1 MEFNSIN
8 PFNNK
13 VLAHFKTNSNG
24 EMEQMINDSHQAYV
38 HWRSTSFATKK
49 EMVLLLSKILMERL
63 DSYSELIT
71 AEMGKPLLESI
82 AELKKCA
89 DLCDF
94 YALHA
99 ENYLAAKNIN
109 EQATIVYEPM
119 GIIVGIMP
127 WNFPFWQAFRFAIP
141 TILAGN
147 TVIIKHAPNTP
158 QCAVA
163 IEQLFIEAGFPIA
176 VFQNIRID
184 IPQVETLLAHAYVMG
199 VSLTGSTA
207 AGASV
212 ATLAGK
218 YLKKS
223 VLELGGNDA
232 FIVTRK
238 AHLGKAAQKAV
249 LSRCRNNGQSCVAAK
264 RFIIDATVYDEFKQ
278 LLQAEISQLTIGN
291 PRLQTFTNGPLAR
304 VDLYEKAQQQIALL
318 AEKNFSRVYGLP
330 LPKDA
335 QNTIP
340 PAIWEGTETIEEEIF
355 APIFLLY
362 KAQNI
367 DEMVR
372 IANDTAY
379 GLGASI
385 WSDDPAEA
393 QLISRQL
400 VAGMVYIN
408 ELVHSEPSMPFGGIK
423 QSGMG
428 KELGEEGIKEFTN
441 QKLIFNQL

>member
-13 VLAHFKTNSNG
+13 VLAHFKTNSSG
-24 EMEQMINDSHQAYV
+24 EMEQMINDSHQAYA
-38 HWRSTSFATKK
+38 HWRSTSFAIKK
-49 EMVLLLSKILMERL
+49 ELVLLLSKILMERI
-63 DSYSELIT
+63 DNYSELIT
-71 AEMGKPLLESI
+71 AEMGKPLLESM

-99 ENYLAAKNIN
+99 ENYLAAKNMN
-109 EQATIVYEPM
+109 EQARIVYEPM

-147 TVIIKHAPNTP
+147 TVILKHAPNTP

-184 IPQVETLLAHAYVMG
+184 IPQVETLLAHAFIMG

-212 ATLAGK
+212 AALAGK

-238 AHLGKAAQKAV
+238 AQLGKAAQKAV

-264 RFIIDATVYDEFKQ
+264 RFIIDATVYDEFQQ
-278 LLQAEISQLTIGN
+278 LLQAEISQLTIGD
-291 PRLQTFTNGPLAR
+291 PLVKTFTNGPLAR
-304 VDLYEKAQQQIALL
+304 VDLYEKAQKQIASLT
-318 AEKNFSRVYGLP
+318 EKNFSKVYGLP
-330 LPKDA
+330 VPEDA

-393 QLISRQL
+393 HLISRQL

-441 QKLIFNQL
+441 QKLIFNQI

>member
-13 VLAHFKTNSNG
+13 VLARFQSHSPTD
-24 EMEQMINDSHQAYV
+24 MVQMIENGHQAYIS
-38 HWRSTSFATKK
+38 WRSTPFATKK
-49 EMVLLLSKILMERL
+49 EMVQMLSKILMERI
-63 DSYSELIT
+63 DSCSEMIT
-71 AEMGKPLLESI
+71 AEMGKPLLESA

-94 YALHA
+94 YAVHA
-99 ENYLAAKNIN
+99 DHYLAPKQLAKN
-109 EQATIVYEPM
+109 ATTVYEPM

-147 TVIIKHAPNTP
+147 TVLLKHAPNTP
-158 QCAVA
+158 QCANA
-163 IEQLFIEAGFPIA
+163 IENLFIEAGFPPS
-176 VFQNIRID
+176 VFQNIRLD
-184 IPQVETLLAHAYVMG
+184 IPQVETLLAHAHIMG

-212 ATLAGK
+212 AALAGK

-232 FIVTRK
+232 FIVTEK
-238 AHLGKAAQKAV
+238 ADLRKAAQKAV

-264 RFIIDATVYDEFKQ
+264 RFIIDASVYDEFKQ
-278 LLQAEISQLTIGN
+278 LLVAEISHLTIGD
-291 PRLQTFTNGPLAR
+291 PTIQIFTNGPLAR
-304 VDLYEKAQQQIALL
+304 VDLYEKAQQQIASLS
-318 AEKNFSRVYGLP
+318 EKNFVKVYELP
-330 LPKDA
+330 LPEDA

-340 PAIWEGTETIEEEIF
+340 PAIWEGTENIEEEIF
-355 APIFLLY
+355 APIFVLY
-362 KAQNI
+362 KAHNI

-372 IANDTAY
+372 IATDTKY

-385 WSDDPAEA
+385 WSNDPATA
-393 QLISRQL
+393 DLISRQL
-400 VAGMVYIN
+400 IAGMVYIN
-408 ELVHSEPSMPFGGIK
+408 ELVHSETSMPFGGIK

-441 QKLIFNQL
+441 QKLIFSNL